1 VLKEVRE
8 WQNRPLEKRAY
19 MRDQRPPG
27 LPIVEGCRLMGIARS
42 TFYDAP
48 PAKLGDAEIIA
59 RIRAIC
65 DEFEAYGY
73 RRVTAALRH
82 QGLVRFAQEASWRE
96 DHRREA
102 NGEQVDRVVALAMAN
117 RPSVDFCGYWQRA
130 QNVQ

>member
-1 VLKEVRE
+1 
-8 WQNRPLEKRAY
+8 
-19 MRDQRPPG
+19 
-27 LPIVEGCRLMGIARS
+27 MGIARS

-82 QGLVRFAQEASWRE
+82 QAWSSTA
-96 DHRREA
+96 RRCA
-102 NGEQVDRVVALAMAN
+102 G
-117 RPSVDFCGYWQRA
+117 
-130 QNVQ
+130 